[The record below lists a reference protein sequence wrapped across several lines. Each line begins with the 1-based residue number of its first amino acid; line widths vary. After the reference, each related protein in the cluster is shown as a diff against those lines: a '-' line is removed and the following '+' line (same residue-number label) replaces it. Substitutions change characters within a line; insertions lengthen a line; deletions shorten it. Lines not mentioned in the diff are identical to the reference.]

1 MTNVRGDKQRI
12 ERKTVIG
19 DFEFQEMLNEAEK
32 IQDKYVRLRNK
43 AILCVLMLTG
53 KRRGEVAAIEFND
66 VKVENNFLHITFILE
81 KKRKRF
87 KICPACETR
96 NMSKALFCAKCGFN
110 LENVAKQR
118 KGRPT
123 TSTKSIPLSDPLT
136 EPIIEYM
143 DYLKSREPNVKFL
156 FPSGRDVFGHYVI
169 LPNKHLTGRHIFN
182 VVRGLSE
189 NVWPHLFRE
198 TAGAEIVK
206 NDPTLIGIFKVMQ
219 RLDLEDYRTG
229 FNYLKRYAGDI
240 IEREQK
246 KVMETAQA

>member
-1 MTNVRGDKQRI
+1 VTNVRGDKQRT
-12 ERKTVIG
+12 ERKTVVT
-19 DFEFQEMLNEAEK
+19 DLEFQEMLKTAETM
-32 IQDKYVRLRNK
+32 QDKYMRLRAK
-43 AILCVLMLTG
+43 AVLCILRLTG
-53 KRRGEVAAIEFND
+53 KRRGEVAALEFND
-66 VKVENNFLHITFILE
+66 VKVENNFLHISFVLE

-136 EPIIEYM
+136 GPIIEYM
-143 DYLKSREPNVKFL
+143 DYLKTREPSVKFL
-156 FPSGRDVFGHYVI
+156 FPSARNVFGHYVI
-169 LPNKHLTGRHIFN
+169 LPNKHLNGRHIFN
-182 VVRGLSE
+182 IVRGLTT
-189 NVWPHLFRE
+189 NCWPHLFRE
-198 TAGAEIVK
+198 TAGSEIVK

-229 FNYLKRYAGDI
+229 FNYLKRYAGDVI
-240 IEREQK
+240 QREQK
-246 KVMETAQA
+246 KVMETA